1 MKFKIVYSSQL
12 MNTDFNIENPKA
24 EAYLTKKTK
33 FIDNDLLGNWVVFIN
48 VIYSSASYLS
58 SILISKKGIT
68 YTKDLE
74 KYISIDIPIPT
85 KEQIVWGIDKKC
97 TSYQP
102 IYKDIEK
109 HNYII
114 NFDYSKFDNIQDYIE
129 AAIIFALDNLF
140 KIGFTI
146 KGTKIKEHW

>member
-1 MKFKIVYSSQL
+1 M
-12 MNTDFNIENPKA
+12 
-24 EAYLTKKTK
+24 
-33 FIDNDLLGNWVVFIN
+33 GNWVVFIN

>member
-24 EAYLTKKTK
+24 EAYLTQKTK

-85 KEQIVWGIDKKC
+85 NRMG
-97 TSYQP
+97 
-102 IYKDIEK
+102 
-109 HNYII
+109 H
-114 NFDYSKFDNIQDYIE
+114 
-129 AAIIFALDNLF
+129 
-140 KIGFTI
+140 
-146 KGTKIKEHW
+146 